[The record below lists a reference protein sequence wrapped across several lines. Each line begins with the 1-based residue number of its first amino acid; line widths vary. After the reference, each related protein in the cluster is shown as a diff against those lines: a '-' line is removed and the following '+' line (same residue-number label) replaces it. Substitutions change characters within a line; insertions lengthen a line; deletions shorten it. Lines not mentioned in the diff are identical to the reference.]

1 MSLSLKIIGYYNHF
15 NAGDEQYKTSID
27 LLFSTYLPKEYKYTI
42 DFYDCD
48 KINDVEFSDSD
59 IIIVGGG
66 DVLNMYFIDKVYS
79 KFNGK
84 NNLIIAL
91 SVGIPYINMLV
102 ENQKLNIIDYIFLRT
117 RMDLEMFYKYIG
129 KDRVFYLPD
138 LSILLTKN
146 ITKRKVT
153 FTDDIVDRRQGTFTD
168 DIVDINNI
176 NNINNIK
183 NKKIATICLSRN
195 IYNEKYSLEYYNVI
209 YNISKFVEYLIDA
222 DYYIIFLPFNTK
234 NINSVLNRLE
244 NDILIGDDVGN
255 LIDKKRLSN
264 VTFIKN
270 TLDYNQ
276 LFDIFKITT
285 LCIPMRF
292 HATLFSLYFSVPIIP
307 IYTTRKVDNLLKEVN
322 WKYSCKLSLN
332 DDSIPTTLNLH
343 ELIDKYKLLIKSDEF
358 IKKTYYYNINS
369 KLFSL
374 INITTLMDII
384 CKNGESN
391 DKYNNKVDDMIND
404 LHSKIMDFS
413 IQKGY
418 THYKNIKDKKLQ
430 NTIVSIV
437 SYHLTSFSIYKNT
450 LENNITINSIYNF
463 GLKEKMFN
471 KKTEYDYKREWRWI
485 VNDILHKCNLDLNSI
500 NKGTLPS
507 NDVFVKG
514 VENTEHKESLFN
526 IEYMDQ
532 IDRSGAHRSGWR
544 YVYDN
549 ITPFNNKENPL
560 YLDLYVD
567 RTFHWNKEINKI
579 INIIP
584 YKKPWVG
591 FIHHTF
597 DTTFS
602 DYNCNTLLNCS
613 EFIDSLSCCKG
624 IFVLSK
630 TLKEQFIERFKK
642 DNINVPVYSFVH
654 PTECNVSK
662 FSCKSFVNNKDKKVI
677 HIGGWLRNIYLFYS
691 LQLPKTIRVRSGF
704 FKWRNDSISKVVL
717 KGKDMNNY
725 YPREN
730 FMTKIK
736 NVLSKG
742 SSKFKSNDQSISKN
756 IISKHCSTNI
766 DYSNSSSSN
775 SSNSSSSNS
784 SSSSSS
790 SSSCSS
796 SSCSYSDREL
806 DLNNDKVVGNGIKN
820 NWYNHFYNDLYNKL
834 KSITIIEHLENE
846 KYDNLLTENIVFI
859 NLVDASAVNTLIE
872 CIIRETPIIINKVP
886 AVVELLGEKYP
897 LYFGENDNIC
907 DLLKNDSKICK
918 AHKYLKKINKEK
930 FYINT
935 FIIEFKNKLGEI
947 HQLMRL

>member
-66 DVLNMYFIDKVYS
+66 DVLNVYFIDKVYS

-84 NNLIIAL
+84 KNLIIAL

-102 ENQKLNIIDYIFLRT
+102 ENQKLNMIDYIFLRT

-146 ITKRKVT
+146 ITKRKTLPSNTVGKGT
-153 FTDDIVDRRQGTFTD
+153 FFTEDIVD
-168 DIVDINNI
+168 
-176 NNINNIK
+176 INNIK

-195 IYNEKYSLEYYNVI
+195 IYNEKYSLEYYNVV

-234 NINSVLNRLE
+234 NRNDVLNTSE

-332 DDSIPTTLNLH
+332 DDRIPTTLNLH

-369 KLFSL
+369 NLFSL

-384 CKNGESN
+384 CQNGESN
-391 DKYNNKVDDMIND
+391 NKYIKNNKVDDMIND

-418 THYKNIKDKKLQ
+418 THYKNIKDKNLQ

-437 SYHLTSFSIYKNT
+437 SYHLTSFAIYKNT
-450 LENNITINSIYNF
+450 LEHNITINSIYNF

-471 KKTEYDYKREWRWI
+471 KKTEYDYKKEWRWI

-500 NKGTLPS
+500 NNGTFTD
-507 NDVFVKG
+507 DVDTRQGTFIDSIKG

-549 ITPFNNKENPL
+549 ITPFNNRENPL
-560 YLDLYVD
+560 HLDLYVD

-630 TLKEQFIERFKK
+630 TLREQFIERFKK
-642 DNINVPVYSFVH
+642 DNINVPVYSLVH
-654 PTECNVSK
+654 PTECNVPK
-662 FSCKSFVNNKDKKVI
+662 FNCKSFVNNKDKKVI

-704 FKWRNDSISKVVL
+704 FKWRNDSISKVLL

-736 NVLSKG
+736 NVLS
-742 SSKFKSNDQSISKN
+742 SSKIKTHDQSISKN

-766 DYSNSSSSN
+766 DYS
-775 SSNSSSSNS
+775 S
-784 SSSSSS
+784 SSSSS
-790 SSSCSS
+790 SS

-806 DLNNDKVVGNGIKN
+806 DLNNDELTFGIKN

-859 NLVDASAVNTLIE
+859 NLVDASAINTLIE

-897 LYFGENDNIC
+897 LYFEENDNIC